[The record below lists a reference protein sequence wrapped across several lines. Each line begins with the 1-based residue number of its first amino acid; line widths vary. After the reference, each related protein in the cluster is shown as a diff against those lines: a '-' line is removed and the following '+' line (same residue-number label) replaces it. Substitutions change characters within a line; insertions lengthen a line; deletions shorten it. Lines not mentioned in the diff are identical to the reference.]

1 MFFKFVFIFYDMI
14 LKFRCY
20 IYDINVFKISNVGVF
35 WNNWM
40 ILVLYI
46 DYMNVLVLNFR
57 KDKSSFL
64 FIYKVVYYNY
74 IIY

>member
-1 MFFKFVFIFYDMI
+1 M
-14 LKFRCY
+14 
-20 IYDINVFKISNVGVF
+20 YDINVFKISNVGVF

-46 DYMNVLVLNFR
+46 DYMNVVVLNFR

>member
-1 MFFKFVFIFYDMI
+1 M
-14 LKFRCY
+14 
-20 IYDINVFKISNVGVF
+20 YDINVFKISNVEVF

-46 DYMNVLVLNFR
+46 DYMNVVVLNFR

-64 FIYKVVYYNY
+64 FIYKMVYNNY